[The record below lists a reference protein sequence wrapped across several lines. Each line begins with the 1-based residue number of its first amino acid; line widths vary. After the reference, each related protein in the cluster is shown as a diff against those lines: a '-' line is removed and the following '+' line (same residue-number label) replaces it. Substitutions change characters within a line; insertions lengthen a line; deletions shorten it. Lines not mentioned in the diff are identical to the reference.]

1 MPAARLS
8 TALRS
13 LPRPTERLTFRWWTD
28 TNADAL
34 RTFRLWSDHRV
45 HRLLGPSLRGA
56 TREQTDARL
65 QLELRH
71 GAEHGVQYWPIF
83 HGSDEFVGAVGLR
96 MHDEYPELGFHLRPE
111 NWQQGYA
118 VEAASSVLDHA
129 VSMLALEFVVAGHHP
144 ANVASQRTIERLGFT
159 HTHVGEFEGEPDV
172 KKELS
177 DTFY

>member
-1 MPAARLS
+1 MHAKCAGNGFAKTPPF
-8 TALRS
+8 LRKI
-13 LPRPTERLTFRWWTD
+13 PPTPH
-28 TNADAL
+28 
-34 RTFRLWSDHRV
+34 WSDHRV

-71 GAEHGVQYWPIF
+71 GAEHGVQYWPTF
-83 HGSDEFVGAVGLR
+83 HGSDEFVGAVDLR

-129 VSMLALEFVVAGHHP
+129 FSMLALEFVVAGHHP